1 MITNEYIK
9 CKKNKFIYTLFLAL
23 TYTIFSAIVISTN
36 KTSNGGN
43 NMYKAEYADEQFEII
58 YAYNDNEAMK
68 EAENYE
74 NEHGIVF
81 NLFEID
87 ENYENIRMIY

>member
-1 MITNEYIK
+1 MTITFK
-9 CKKNKFIYTLFLAL
+9 
-23 TYTIFSAIVISTN
+23 SAIFILTN
-36 KTSNGGN
+36 KTSHGGN
-43 NMYKAEYADEQFEII
+43 TMYKAEYADEQFEII
-58 YAYNDNEAMK
+58 YADNDIEAMK